1 MQVWNDLHQ
10 TVTNIDEY
18 RMENLSSVCQK
29 QKKKKHEEIE
39 FHNLIHDWVFTTVY
53 WLKGSAWKNAWDH
66 N

>member
-1 MQVWNDLHQ
+1 MQVWNYLHQ
-10 TVTNIDEY
+10 TVTNIDEQ
-18 RMENLSSVCQK
+18 NGKPFKGVSK
-29 QKKKKHEEIE
+29 TKKKKKHEEIE